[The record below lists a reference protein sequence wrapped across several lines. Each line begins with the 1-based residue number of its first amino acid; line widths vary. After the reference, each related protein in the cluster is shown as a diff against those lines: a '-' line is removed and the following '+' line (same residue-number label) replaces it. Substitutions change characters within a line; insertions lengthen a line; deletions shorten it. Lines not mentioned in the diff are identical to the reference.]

1 MRYFEVAD
9 ETVFFENTQLITT
22 GQMLGFLPDR
32 MEMAAVTLDASGE
45 FYTAETKGG
54 KQEDHYLACLNYTSN
69 NVCNWMVRADDPEG
83 AGYCL
88 ACRLNGI
95 IPNLAEDPENIQRW
109 AKLEAAKRRL
119 VYTLLRLGLPVRSG
133 LIDPATGLS
142 FQFLADANLA
152 QTQSQGGQT
161 QVMTAP
167 RILTGHENGIITL
180 NIEEADDAVRERT
193 RTAMGEKYR
202 TLLGHFRHESGHY
215 YWDRIIDGTPL
226 LEKCRE
232 QFGDDTQDYAQALE
246 RHYQQGPPPDWQNNF
261 ITAYAASHPWED
273 WAESWAHYL
282 YVVDAVEL
290 ATQQNLVRGLM
301 DVDSGPLLKFRV
313 PFTAILEA
321 WTDLTVLLNSFNR
334 TAGISDP
341 YPFVLSKPAMEKI
354 DFIHEAVL
362 ASGGT
367 PTNKP

>member
-32 MEMAAVTLDASGE
+32 MEMAVVTLDTTAKN
-45 FYTAETKGG
+45 YVAETKGG
-54 KQEDHYLACLNYTSN
+54 KQDDRYLACLNYTGS
-69 NVCNWMVRADDPEG
+69 NVCNWMVRADDQEG
-83 AGYCL
+83 NGYCV

-95 IPNLAEDPENIQRW
+95 IPNLAENSENINRW

-119 VYTLLRLGLPVRSG
+119 VYTLLRLGLTVRSG
-133 LIDPATGLS
+133 LIDQQTGLS
-142 FQFLADANLA
+142 FQFLADAPMM
-152 QTQSQGGQT
+152 QSQSGQV
-161 QVMTAP
+161 QLGSS

-215 YWDRIIDGTPL
+215 YWDRIIDRTPL
-226 LEKCRE
+226 LQGCRE
-232 QFGDDTQDYAQALE
+232 HFGDDMQDYGKALE
-246 RHYQQGPPPDWQNNF
+246 NHYKQGPPPDWQNNY

-290 ATQQNLVRGLM
+290 ATQQGLVRGLM
-301 DVDSGPLLKFRV
+301 EVDSGPRLRFRV

-321 WTDLTVLLNSFNR
+321 WKDLTILLNSFNR

-341 YPFVLSKPAMEKI
+341 YPFVLSKSAMDKI
-354 DFIHEAVL
+354 EFIHGAVL
-362 ASGGT
+362 TASGAQ
-367 PTNKP
+367 NS

>member
-1 MRYFEVAD
+1 MRIFEVAD
-9 ETVFFENTQLITT
+9 EQVFFENTTLIAT

-32 MEMAAVTLDASGE
+32 MEMAAVTLQPEG
-45 FYTAETKGG
+45 FYLAETSRG
-54 KQEDHYLACLNYTSN
+54 KLTDHYLACLNYTQN

-83 AGYCL
+83 NGYCL

-95 IPNLAEDPENIQRW
+95 IPNLAEDPQNIGRW

-133 LIDPATGLS
+133 LIEPATGLS
-142 FQFLADANLA
+142 FQFLADAPVA
-152 QTQSQGGQT
+152 PTVDPSQP
-161 QVMTAP
+161 AP
-167 RILTGHENGIITL
+167 APAVRVLTGHENGIITL
-180 NIEEADDAVRERT
+180 NIEEADDEIRERT

-215 YWDRIIDGTPL
+215 YWDHIVDGTPV
-226 LEKCRE
+226 LEKCR
-232 QFGDDTQDYAQALE
+232 QVFGDDTQDYGVALQQ
-246 RHYQQGPPPDWQNNF
+246 HYSAGPPADWQNNF

-290 ATQQNLVRGLM
+290 AQQQGLVRGLM
-301 DVDSGPLLKFRV
+301 DISGAQRITFRTS
-313 PFTAILEA
+313 FGGILEA
-321 WTDLTVLLNSFNR
+321 WADLTILLNSFNR

-341 YPFVLSKPAMEKI
+341 YPFVLSKPAMEKME
-354 DFIHEAVL
+354 FVHEAVL
-362 ASGGT
+362 AAAGG
-367 PTNKP
+367 N